1 MANTFAKKMFGL
13 QVRIV
18 RELNNAHIFLE
29 EACPR
34 LLKGRARFAQ
44 SSSKAEKRYYVPAAE
59 RQKFAKRT
67 DAEVMRIYDQYLKTG
82 LYEAFLVSTL
92 SRFESFLADVLTAF
106 FLAYPMRITQ
116 RVQGIPAC
124 PEMSAT
130 DIINAD
136 NKDELMRVMIQ
147 EHMEQVFRQRPSD
160 YMRYLVETIGVQADK
175 SFADYYEVA
184 ATRDLV
190 VHNSGMINGL
200 YMQKVGKKA
209 RGELGERLTVD
220 KDYFYGALAKMKK
233 VSGAIK
239 RDVEKKYHL
248 MEKG

>member
-1 MANTFAKKMFGL
+1 MAKKFATKMFGL

-29 EACPR
+29 EACAR
-34 LLKGRARFAQ
+34 LLKGRDRFAR
-44 SSSKAEKRYYVPAAE
+44 SSSKAEKRYYVPSA
-59 RQKFAKRT
+59 RRKFAKRT
-67 DAEVMRIYDQYLKTG
+67 DAEVMEIYDRYLATG

-106 FLAYPMRITQ
+106 FLAYPMRITE

-124 PEMSAT
+124 PDVSAA

-136 NKDELMRVMIQ
+136 DKDELMRMIIQ

-160 YMRYLVETIGVQADK
+160 YMKYVVEIIGVQADK
-175 SFADYYEVA
+175 SFMDYYEIA

-190 VHNSGMINGL
+190 VHNSGVINGL
-200 YMQKVGKKA
+200 YMQKAGKKA
-209 RGELGERLTVD
+209 RGDLGDRLTVD
-220 KDYFYGALAKMKK
+220 KEYFYGALAKMKK

-239 RDVEKKYHL
+239 RDVEKKYNL
-248 MEKG
+248 KEKE

>member
-1 MANTFAKKMFGL
+1 MGTTFAKKMFSL

-34 LLKGRARFAQ
+34 LTKGRDRLAE
-44 SSSKAEKRYYVPAAE
+44 STSKAKKRYYVPTAE

-67 DAEVMRIYDQYLKTG
+67 DAQVMEIYDQYLAAG

-124 PEMSAT
+124 PQMSAA
-130 DIINAD
+130 DVINAED
-136 NKDELMRVMIQ
+136 KDQLMSVMVA

-160 YMRYLVETIGVQADK
+160 YMKYVVEIVGVKDDK
-175 SFADYYEVA
+175 SFLDYYEVA

-190 VHNSGMINGL
+190 VHNSGLINEL
-200 YMQKVGKKA
+200 YIQKAGKKA
-209 RGELGERLTVD
+209 RGDIGDRLTVD
-220 KDYFYGALAKMKK
+220 KKYFYAALAKMKR

-248 MEKG
+248 E